1 MDMRMIKRL
10 ALSALAVAAFA
21 LPSEAQSYTHS
32 RYYNERT
39 GRLDYSYSR
48 YGRGI
53 GTGDTYYG
61 FRIGPAFST
70 VKSDDPDLNGSDSQ
84 TGLTVGAVVGIP
96 LSDDIPLYIEPG
108 LFYTE
113 KGGKKNIFSEE
124 GEKKKMTYDLNYL
137 EVPIVLKYI
146 YSIDDH
152 FSIQP
157 QFGGYLACG
166 VGGKMKNY
174 GRREAFSSFSEEAF
188 QRFDGGLRVGCG
200 VAYDLFYF
208 DITYDIGLSNV
219 CHDTFDVS
227 HNGCLS
233 LNFGVNF

>member
-1 MDMRMIKRL
+1 MDTKTIKRL
-10 ALSALAVAAFA
+10 ALSALAALAMA
-21 LPSEAQSYTHS
+21 LPSQAQSYTHS
-32 RYYNERT
+32 RYYNEHS
-39 GRLDYSYSR
+39 GRLDYGYRDS
-48 YGRGI
+48 GL
-53 GTGDTYYG
+53 GTGDMYYG

-70 VKSDDPDLNGSDSQ
+70 VNCDDPTLDGSDSQ

-96 LSDDIPLYIEPG
+96 LSDEIPLYLEPG

-113 KGGKKNIFSEE
+113 KGGKKDIINDL

-152 FSIQP
+152 FTIQP

-174 GRREAFSSFSEEAF
+174 DERKAFSSFSDDAF

-200 VAYDLFYF
+200 VSYDLFYA
-208 DITYDIGLSNV
+208 DITSAIGLSNI
-219 CHDTFDVS
+219 CHDTFDTS

>member
-70 VKSDDPDLNGSDSQ
+70 VKSDDPTLNGSDSQ

-96 LSDDIPLYIEPG
+96 LSMIFHSISSPDCSIPR
-108 LFYTE
+108 
-113 KGGKKNIFSEE
+113 K
-124 GEKKKMTYDLNYL
+124 
-137 EVPIVLKYI
+137 VV
-146 YSIDDH
+146 
-152 FSIQP
+152 
-157 QFGGYLACG
+157 
-166 VGGKMKNY
+166 
-174 GRREAFSSFSEEAF
+174 RRISSA
-188 QRFDGGLRVGCG
+188 RKAKRKR
-200 VAYDLFYF
+200 
-208 DITYDIGLSNV
+208 
-219 CHDTFDVS
+219 
-227 HNGCLS
+227 
-233 LNFGVNF
+233 